1 MKYPISKEDSEN
13 CGSITLIKD
22 CGGHRTKNHTPEE
35 GWAKDLSLSKVYD
48 FLFDTFLI
56 S

>member
-1 MKYPISKEDSEN
+1 MEYPISKEDSEN

-22 CGGHRTKNHTPEE
+22 CGGHRTKNHTPDEDR
-35 GWAKDLSLSKVYD
+35 AKDLSLSKVYD
-48 FLFDTFLI
+48 FLFDAFLI

>member
-1 MKYPISKEDSEN
+1 MGYHIAKIGSEN

-22 CGGHRTKNHTPEE
+22 CGGHRTKNHTPDEGRAEE
-35 GWAKDLSLSKVYD
+35 LTHSKVYD
-48 FLFDTFLI
+48 FLFDAFLI